1 VSVNRQQGLIAAGA
15 AAGAAFA
22 VFIAIQRKHASVRA
36 TPDWGDPEQPAV
48 GTGGQLQGMP
58 VPPSPDPVASWFS
71 VRPGTPRLNAG
82 SRIMRTYAATLV
94 DDPESMVR

>member
-1 VSVNRQQGLIAAGA
+1 VNRKQGLIAVGA

-22 VFIAIQRKHASVRA
+22 VFIAIQRAHAKALA

-48 GTGGQLQGMP
+48 GTGGQLLGQP
-58 VPPSPDPVASWFS
+58 IPPSPDPVAAWFS
-71 VRPGTPRLNAG
+71 VRPGSPRLNAG
-82 SRIMRTYAATLV
+82 SRIMRTYASTLV